1 MDEAKN
7 PPGGRDG
14 SQAGGRPTNDIDEA
28 GIPAG
33 NRAGDRAINILIGL
47 ILAGV
52 ALRAL
57 TSLFPSEDPYRW
69 AALGLMALFSLL
81 LGLSFLPGF
90 FQRINRH
97 LYFILQSALTLGL
110 LSLPSHLDFFAV
122 FFGILSVQAMGAFPR
137 QTAFRWIAAF
147 GLATG
152 VALIW
157 GLGWSEGLPLTILY
171 IALYVA
177 LAFFVVLKDSAQSAQ
192 RESQRLLNEL
202 SEAHEQL
209 QEHAAEIEEL
219 AVMRERN
226 RLARDLH
233 DSVTQSLYSL
243 TLFTQAARERAK
255 AGDLAQTNRS
265 LERIA
270 DTAGQS
276 LKEMR
281 LLVYELRP
289 MALEEE
295 SLVEALQS
303 RLDQVERRSGVQ
315 TRLVVEADG
324 DLQLPE
330 TVEDELYHIGQEALN
345 NALKHAHASSVAVRL
360 SQPAGSG
367 QLTFEVADDGEGF
380 DVGAL
385 DQGGGLGLLS
395 IRERVENMNGELE
408 IESAAGQGTA
418 VRVKVTVRP

>member
-1 MDEAKN
+1 MDENK
-7 PPGGRDG
+7 
-14 SQAGGRPTNDIDEA
+14 
-28 GIPAG
+28 IPAG
-33 NRAGDRAINILIGL
+33 SRAASDMYDAEIPSGNRASDRAINVLIGL

-52 ALRAL
+52 VLRAL

-69 AALGLMALFSLL
+69 AALGVTALFSVL

-90 FQRINRH
+90 FQRVNPH
-97 LYFILQSALTLGL
+97 LYFILQSAFTLSL
-110 LSLPSHLDFFAV
+110 LSLPPYLDFYAV
-122 FFGILSVQAMGAFPR
+122 FFGILSVQAMGIFPR
-137 QTAFRWIAAF
+137 QTAFRWIVAF
-147 GLATG
+147 GLMIG

-171 IALYVA
+171 ITLYLA
-177 LAFFVVLKDSAQSAQ
+177 LAYFVVLKDQAQSAQ
-192 RESQRLLNEL
+192 RESQRLLDEL
-202 SEAHEQL
+202 RKAHEQL
-209 QEHAAEIEEL
+209 QEHAAEIEAL
-219 AVMRERN
+219 AVMKERN

-265 LERIA
+265 LERVA

-289 MALEEE
+289 LALEEE
-295 SLVEALQS
+295 SLVEALQG

-315 TRLVVEADG
+315 TRLVVEVDG

-345 NALKHAHASSVAVRL
+345 NALKHAHASSVAVRIC
-360 SQPAGSG
+360 QPAGSE
-367 QLTFEVADDGEGF
+367 QLTFEVSDDGDGF

-385 DQGGGLGLLS
+385 NQGGGLGLLS
-395 IRERVENMNGELE
+395 IRERVENMHGELE
-408 IESAAGQGTA
+408 LESAAGQGTT
-418 VRVKVTVRP
+418 VRVKVAVRS